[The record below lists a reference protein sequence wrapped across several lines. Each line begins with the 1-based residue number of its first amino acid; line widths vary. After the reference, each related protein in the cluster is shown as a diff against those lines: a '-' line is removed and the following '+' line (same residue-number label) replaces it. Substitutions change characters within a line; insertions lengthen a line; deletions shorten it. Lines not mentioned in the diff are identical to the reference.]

1 MPLALILVL
10 LDITLVFHAVRTGR
24 VRPWAFIILM
34 VPVVGALAY
43 ILIELVPEMLG
54 GPEAKAARRRI
65 ANRLDPEKQYR
76 LFSDQLQIADT
87 VANRA
92 ALAQECM
99 EVARFDEAR
108 NQYAHILQ
116 QQAGD
121 EPIYALGKAKAE
133 FGLNL
138 FAETVASLEAM
149 RNQWPDFESGEG
161 HLLYA
166 RALAAAGRTE
176 EALDEFR
183 AVSEYFSGAEARV
196 RHGLLLDQLGRA
208 TDARM
213 IFAELVIQMKRAP
226 RHVRKMQ
233 ADWLAIAEKHLAA

>member
-10 LDITLVFHAVRTGR
+10 LDITLVFHAVKTGR

-34 VPVVGALAY
+34 VPGVGGLAY
-43 ILIELVPEMLG
+43 ILIELVPELVG
-54 GPEAKAARRRI
+54 GPEARAARRRI

-76 LFSDQLQIADT
+76 LLSDQLQTADT

-92 ALAQECM
+92 ALAAECM

-108 NQYAHILQ
+108 NHYERILQ

-121 EPIYALGKAKAE
+121 EPIYAMGKARAE

-138 FAETVASLEAM
+138 FAETVTTLETM
-149 RNQWPDFESGEG
+149 RTRWPEFESAEG

-176 EALDEFR
+176 EALDEFQ

-196 RHGLLLDQLGRA
+196 RYALLLDQLGRS
-208 TDARM
+208 TDAKLM
-213 IFAELVIQMKRAP
+213 FTELVIQMKRAP
-226 RHVRKMQ
+226 KHVRKMQ
-233 ADWLAIAEKHLAA
+233 GSWLAIAEKYLAA